1 MWPVLFLH
9 LPHLSRMYVARHFH
23 FPCLAKL
30 KLLLPT
36 CFFIFRADHIYRA
49 MKRENIKKIKISK
62 ILESKIAYI
71 AIFEMPW
78 CSIVEYMGFCFS
90 YEMAHSRKF
99 SIVCISNET
108 RDEREKK
115 CFCILYI
122 LLLLLAKAASA
133 QRTIGK
139 CLGREKNSFIDLC
152 YHNRK

>member
-78 CSIVEYMGFCFS
+78 CSIVEDMGFAFAARWHIHES
-90 YEMAHSRKF
+90 F

-108 RDEREKK
+108 RDEREKMLLHT
-115 CFCILYI
+115 LYFI
-122 LLLLLAKAASA
+122 II
-133 QRTIGK
+133 IGK
-139 CLGREKNSFIDLC
+139 SSSSSA
-152 YHNRK
+152 YNRKMPWPWEKLFYRFMLSQ

>member
-78 CSIVEYMGFCFS
+78 CSIVEYMGFAFATRWHIHES
-90 YEMAHSRKF
+90 F

-108 RDEREKK
+108 RDEREKMLLHT
-115 CFCILYI
+115 LYFI
-122 LLLLLAKAASA
+122 II
-133 QRTIGK
+133 IGK
-139 CLGREKNSFIDLC
+139 SSSSSA
-152 YHNRK
+152 YNRKMPWPWEKLFYRFMLSQ